1 MVIVY
6 LDRQH
11 CGKPS
16 KPMDR
21 GASVTPAPAFGMG
34 REAMYTGYLSL
45 LLEEKLLDLG
55 ATVFSVSDGEYRDRH
70 RRVND
75 IASQFEGPQVYLS
88 LHLNAGN
95 GDYASFFHHHLS
107 SNGKNLAEKIAARME
122 SHQEKF
128 PEIKRYLAKA
138 ANPDDWTRNAYYTI
152 RGVSDPVAICCEP
165 MFIDTHREYLTL
177 PHLESIANSIA
188 VGIFDWV
195 I

>member
-1 MVIVY
+1 MIVY

-11 CGKPS
+11 TGKPG
-16 KPMDR
+16 KPQDR
-21 GASVTPAPAFGMG
+21 GAQVTPSPAFVMGM
-34 REAMYTGYLSL
+34 EAMYTGYLSL
-45 LLEEKLLDLG
+45 KLEEHLLQLG
-55 ATVFSVSDGEYRDRH
+55 AIVFSLSDGEYRDRH

-75 IASQFEGPQVYLS
+75 ISSQFDGPQVYLS

-107 SNGKNLAEKIAARME
+107 SSGKDLAEKIAARMA
-122 SHQEKF
+122 SHKEKF
-128 PEIKRYLAKA
+128 PEIKRFLAKS

-177 PHLESIANSIA
+177 THLDAIAESIAI
-188 VGIFDWV
+188 GIYDWGL
-195 I
+195 